1 MQCLFF
7 ALVGPHDDDGA
18 DCDYPRADP
27 DPHDEGVDVQVKEG
41 DFFAVSHVN
50 ALVERVEVFA
60 QVGPNGDFCGA
71 LLILSLVIDFL
82 VGPHGAQ
89 SLPVFIDA
97 ELGDD
102 VRGEWVDGF
111 GNAFIRERVGSDVGG
126 FHVFEFDL
134 GIFVERIAGKSDE
147 EQDHAKVDDIT
158 AVSAAISSGEVDECA
173 EIGFARTAAARTRSA
188 VKFGD
193 DGACDKAAEEE
204 GDDGVDV
211 AYAEG
216 DGDDAADQPHDAR
229 SREVFSQAFARGAPP
244 GEQRTYAREYEQE
257 QANGYHDGVEVGG
270 TYGDFVT
277 GNGFGDYGKH
287 DAPEDGECGGEEEQ
301 VVEQKTTFAGDGGF
315 VLGFGFEQVQARDE
329 EEA

>member
-7 ALVGPHDDDGA
+7 AFVGPHDDDGA
-18 DCDYPRADP
+18 DCDDPRAYP

-50 ALVERVEVFA
+50 ALIERVEVFA
-60 QVGPNGDFCGA
+60 QVGSDGDFCGS
-71 LLILSLVIDFL
+71 LLILSFIIDFL

-102 VRGEWVDGF
+102 IRGEWVDGF
-111 GNAFIRERVGSDVGG
+111 GNAFIGEGVGSDVGG

-134 GIFVERIAGKSDE
+134 GIFVECIAGKSDE

-158 AVSAAISSGEVDECA
+158 TVSTAISPGEVDDCA
-173 EIGFARTAAARTRSA
+173 EIGFARAAAARARA
-188 VKFGD
+188 AMKFGD
-193 DGACDKAAEEE
+193 DGACDKAAEDE

-211 AYAEG
+211 AHVQG
-216 DGDDAADQPHDAR
+216 DGDDAADQSHDAR
-229 SREVFSQAFARGAPP
+229 SREVLSQAFARGAPP
-244 GEQRTYAREYEQE
+244 GEQGTYAREYEQE

-270 TYGDFVT
+270 AYGDFVT
-277 GNGFGDYGKH
+277 GNGFGDDGKH

-301 VVEQKTTFAGDGGF
+301 VVEQKSTFARDGRF
-315 VLGFGFEQVQARDE
+315 VLRFGFEQVQARDE

>member
-1 MQCLFF
+1 MHHLFF

-18 DCDYPRADP
+18 NCNYPRAYP
-27 DPHDEGVDVQVKEG
+27 DPHDKRIDVQVKEG

-50 ALVERVEVFA
+50 ALIERVEIFP
-60 QVGPNGDFCGA
+60 QVRSNGDFCGS

-82 VGPHGAQ
+82 MGPHGAQ

-102 VRGEWVDGF
+102 VRGEWVDRF
-111 GNAFIRERVGSDVGG
+111 SNAFISERVGTDVGG

-134 GIFVERIAGKSDE
+134 RIFVECIAGKSDE

-158 AVSAAISSGEVDECA
+158 AISAAISPGEVDDCA
-173 EIGFARTAAARTRSA
+173 EIGFARTAAARTRAA

-193 DGACDKAAEEE
+193 DCARDKATEEE

-211 AYAEG
+211 AHTEG
-216 DGDDAADQPHDAR
+216 DGDDAADQSQDAR
-229 SREVFSQAFARGAPP
+229 PREVFSQAFARGAPP

-257 QANGYHDGVEVGG
+257 QADGYHDGIEVGG

-277 GNGFGDYGKH
+277 CNSFGDHGKH

-301 VVEQKTTFAGDGGF
+301 VVEQKSTFARDGGF

>member
-1 MQCLFF
+1 MHHLFF

-18 DCDYPRADP
+18 DCDDPRAYP
-27 DPHDEGVDVQVKEG
+27 DPHDEGIDVQVKEG

-50 ALVERVEVFA
+50 TLIERVEVFA
-60 QVGPNGDFCGA
+60 QVGADGDFCGA

-89 SLPVFIDA
+89 SLSVFIDA

-102 VRGEWVDGF
+102 IRSERVDGF

-126 FHVFEFDL
+126 FPVFEFDL
-134 GIFVERIAGKSDE
+134 GIFVERIAGKPDE

-158 AVSAAISSGEVDECA
+158 AVSPAIPPGEVDECA
-173 EIGFARTAAARTRSA
+173 EIGFARAATARTRAA

-211 AYAEG
+211 AHAQG
-216 DGDDAADQPHDAR
+216 DGDDAADQSHDAR
-229 SREVFSQAFARGAPP
+229 SREVLSQAFARGAPP
-244 GEQRTYAREYEQE
+244 GEQGTYAREHEQD

-270 TYGDFVT
+270 TYGNFVA
-277 GNGFGDYGKH
+277 GNGFGNHGKH

-301 VVEQKTTFAGDGGF
+301 VVEQKTTFARDGRF
-315 VLGFGFEQVQARDE
+315 VLRFGFEQVQAREE

>member
-18 DCDYPRADP
+18 DCDDPRAYP

-50 ALVERVEVFA
+50 ALVERVEVFS

-89 SLPVFIDA
+89 SLSVFIDA

-102 VRGEWVDGF
+102 IRGERVDGF
-111 GNAFIRERVGSDVGG
+111 GDAFIGEGVGSDVGG

-134 GIFVERIAGKSDE
+134 GIFVERIASKSDE

-158 AVSAAISSGEVDECA
+158 AVSAAISPGEVDECA
-173 EIGFARTAAARTRSA
+173 EIGFARTAAACTRSA

-193 DGACDKAAEEE
+193 DCACDKAAEEE

-244 GEQRTYAREYEQE
+244 GEQGTYAGEYEQE

-270 TYGDFVT
+270 TYGDFVA
-277 GNGFGDYGKH
+277 GNGFGDHGKH

-301 VVEQKTTFAGDGGF
+301 VVEQKAAFARDGGF